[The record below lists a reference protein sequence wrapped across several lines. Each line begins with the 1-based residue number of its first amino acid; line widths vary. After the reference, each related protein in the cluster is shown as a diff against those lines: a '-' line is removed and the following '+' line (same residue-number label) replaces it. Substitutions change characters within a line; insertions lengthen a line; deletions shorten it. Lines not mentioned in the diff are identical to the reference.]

1 MIDEYCAD
9 TVRNGMNVLSTII
22 PPIKLLVSPIIT
34 AAANIQTAHNR
45 EVIKDVKTTSS
56 GFWNTMLN
64 VNGAT
69 RQFHNELDCT
79 YTSIT
84 VPKQSFD
91 FTKDIEHLP
100 TFLFQMTSSHHAM
113 LTLNPDVAIVYS
125 GKFLVHRQ
133 HFVKQDNELEHFYN
147 ISCYGNHKLF
157 NHLRKTF
164 CRLNNNK

>member
-69 RQFHNELDCT
+69 AQFRSELDCS
-79 YTSIT
+79 YTLIT
-84 VPKQSFD
+84 VPKKPSVSI
-91 FTKDIEHLP
+91 KVL
-100 TFLFQMTSSHHAM
+100 TS
-113 LTLNPDVAIVYS
+113 
-125 GKFLVHRQ
+125 
-133 HFVKQDNELEHFYN
+133 
-147 ISCYGNHKLF
+147 
-157 NHLRKTF
+157 
-164 CRLNNNK
+164 